1 MDQDPIYVP
10 FGLPP
15 GVEQAGEET
24 TPDAVTYFRVYAV
37 IMTLVSLSLAGS
49 ALYAV
54 IEMSAR
60 PSPATDEMLI
70 WVGVYGTVGLV
81 MAVPWVVAILGGRR
95 KWVHPL
101 GMILLIITMVTV
113 TCCLPVAI
121 PLLVAWLKPEVKRWF
136 GSA

>member
-1 MDQDPIYVP
+1 MV
-10 FGLPP
+10 LRRS
-15 GVEQAGEET
+15 QAT
-24 TPDAVTYFRVYAV
+24 R
-37 IMTLVSLSLAGS
+37 
-49 ALYAV
+49 
-54 IEMSAR
+54 R
-60 PSPATDEMLI
+60 PTTDEMLI